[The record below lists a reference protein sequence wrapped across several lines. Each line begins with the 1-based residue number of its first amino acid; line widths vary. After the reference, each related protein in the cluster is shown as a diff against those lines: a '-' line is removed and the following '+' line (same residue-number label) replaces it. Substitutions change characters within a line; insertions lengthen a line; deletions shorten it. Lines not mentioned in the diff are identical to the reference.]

1 MRQRFYEVADEL
13 VADDPRVVLVM
24 ADIGVAAVGDHER
37 VVNVGIREQ
46 LMVGVASGL
55 ALEGYRPIAHSYAPF
70 LVQRPWEQLKL
81 DLGHQG
87 VGAVLV
93 SVGASYDAASAG
105 RTHQAPEDVALL
117 STLPGWTI
125 HVPGHGAE
133 MESHLRRAVAE
144 DGNAY
149 IRLEALSNRAS
160 HDSSGS
166 VVAVRE
172 GTPDSPVVLAVGPML
187 DQVMEAL
194 AGIDVTV
201 AYTSTVRPLDLGGV
215 RDLALGRTTF
225 AIVEPYLEGTS
236 HFELSRALSDRPVR
250 LGSFGYRRIESRRY
264 GTAEEHRRAH
274 GLDGGGLRERLTTFF
289 DRSEARAVLV

>member
-1 MRQRFYEVADEL
+1 MRQRFYEVAGEL
-13 VADDPRVVLVM
+13 AADDSRVVLVM
-24 ADIGVAAVGDHER
+24 ADIGTGAVAARER
-37 VVNVGIREQ
+37 MINVGIREQ

-55 ALEGYRPIAHSYAPF
+55 ALEGYRPIVHSYAPF

-105 RTHQAPEDVALL
+105 RTHQAPEDVSLL
-117 STLPGWTI
+117 STLPGWSI

-133 MESHLRRAVAE
+133 MESYLRRAARDE
-144 DGNAY
+144 GNVY
-149 IRLEALSNRAS
+149 IRLDASSNQAS

-172 GTPDSPVVLAVGPML
+172 GSSDAPVVIAVGPML
-187 DQVMEAL
+187 DAVIEAM

-201 AYTSTVRPLDLGGV
+201 GYTSTVRPFDRAGVLRLG
-215 RDLALGRTTF
+215 LGRSVY

-236 HFELSRALSDRPVR
+236 HFELARAVSDRPTR
-250 LGSFGYRRIESRRY
+250 IGSFGYRLIESRRY
-264 GTAEEHRRAH
+264 GTPEDHRRAH
-274 GLDGGGLRERLTTFF
+274 GLDVRGLRDRLTGFF
-289 DRSEARAVLV
+289 DRASARALLV